1 MTNLLR
7 IVGVLGFA
15 SLVYAQAV
23 QPSAAR
29 LALELGSG
37 FESKFA
43 QMNGTR
49 IHYVRGGSGPALILL
64 HGFPE
69 DWYEFRLLM
78 PRLAKTFTV
87 VAVDLRGVGE
97 STSSETGYEVAN
109 LAEDVHQ
116 LIVSLGLEHVYVF
129 GHDIGGMV
137 AYAFARRY
145 PASARGVMILDAAF
159 PGLEPWQDILGH
171 PAFWHVRFHQTELPE
186 KLVSGRQAKYFR
198 YFLSQFSDAE
208 VAHYAQSY
216 RDPDHLR
223 AAFETYRA
231 FPADEKFF
239 AAQRS
244 QMDLPIVIGSGE
256 HDAFAE
262 FLPRIAAAMRVHGC
276 MNLTTEIVK
285 GAGHYVAEEKPEA
298 VAELIEHYAG
308 RTSPGSS
315 H

>member
-1 MTNLLR
+1 MAQLIIPITLGAEEQIWHFMTEQSKNEDRLQSPKPLTDFYGEDR
-7 IVGVLGFA
+7 HE
-15 SLVYAQAV
+15 LVQK
-23 QPSAAR
+23 
-29 LALELGSG
+29 LAYQHWE
-37 FESKFA
+37 K
-43 QMNGTR
+43 
-49 IHYVRGGSGPALILL
+49 RG
-64 HGFPE
+64 
-69 DWYEFRLLM
+69 
-78 PRLAKTFTV
+78 
-87 VAVDLRGVGE
+87 GVGE
-97 STSSETGYEVAN
+97 SASSETGYEVAN

-186 KLVSGRQAKYFR
+186 KLVSGRQDKYFR

-298 VAELIEHYAG
+298 VAELIERNHDFL
-308 RTSPGSS
+308 
-315 H
+315 